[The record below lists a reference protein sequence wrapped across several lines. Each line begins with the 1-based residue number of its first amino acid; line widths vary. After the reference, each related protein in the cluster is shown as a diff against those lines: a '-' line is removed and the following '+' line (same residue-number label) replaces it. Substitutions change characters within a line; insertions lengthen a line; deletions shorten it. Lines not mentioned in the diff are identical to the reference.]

1 MILNETFQQY
11 RSDSLSVFSD
21 FEHKVLNLSNFK
33 YKVVKYH
40 RKYTSYNPFQNTD
53 MFIHLLPSS
62 IKLKCKVYEECCE
75 QNILELELKQS
86 AKIF

>member
-1 MILNETFQQY
+1 
-11 RSDSLSVFSD
+11 
-21 FEHKVLNLSNFK
+21 
-33 YKVVKYH
+33 
-40 RKYTSYNPFQNTD
+40 